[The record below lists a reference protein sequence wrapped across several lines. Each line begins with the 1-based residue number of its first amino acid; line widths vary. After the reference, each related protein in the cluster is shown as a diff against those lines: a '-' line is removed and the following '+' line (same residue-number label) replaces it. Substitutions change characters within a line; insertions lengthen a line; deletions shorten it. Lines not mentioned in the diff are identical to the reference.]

1 MLQFQAARL
10 ISLEEKYAS
19 MAMMAQRPAPAVP
32 ATRGVNEKNSAE
44 FTALKHNL
52 DSLPS
57 WEMSPNSWD
66 AIQIIYPFGGKEQQ
80 ARSFLTAIQLPT
92 PEM

>member
-1 MLQFQAARL
+1 MKQAP
-10 ISLEEKYAS
+10 S
-19 MAMMAQRPAPAVP
+19 VP
-32 ATRGVNEKNSAE
+32 STRGVSSKSSAE

-66 AIQIIYPFGGKEQQ
+66 AIQIAYPFGGKEQQ
-80 ARSFLTAIQLPT
+80 ARAFLSAVQLPT